1 MDFGNYLYELRKRN
15 NLKQSYVGNKLGI
28 SDKAISKWETGRSK
42 PNLEQLKKLS
52 IIYNIPLEELLYSQ
66 GNKRNINISKIVI
79 TGGPYA
85 GKTTALT
92 KIKNYFSTRG
102 YIVLLVS
109 DTTNELLYDGV
120 TQHNCGSD
128 YNYRLLQIK
137 LQKAKE
143 KVIED
148 AAKVMNSDKVLIVC
162 DRGVIDSKAY
172 IDDIEF
178 KNILKELKTNEIKER
193 DSYDAVFHLVSAA
206 KGKEAY
212 IIAKNNMSVKEAEKI
227 DDKLI
232 SAWTGHPHFRII
244 DNSTYLDGKID
255 RLIKEIAVFLGEP
268 EPFEIERKYLIQ
280 YPDINLLESMPNCTK
295 VDIVQTYL
303 KSNDDVERRVR
314 ARGIDGDYI
323 YYLTEKR
330 KVSNIKRVEIEKKLE
345 QEEYLRLLMEADS
358 RLHTIHKVRYCLS
371 FNNQYFEID
380 IHPEWNSKA
389 IMEIEL
395 RSEEQEIIIPE
406 FISVI
411 KEVTDDEAY
420 KNYNMAISMPKE

>member
-162 DRGVIDSKAY
+162 DRGVIDY
-172 IDDIEF
+172 FVDIDCLGYFEYFVYFVVMDLSHMENLKDIEDQVDIDQSEDQEDIGEDQVDIDYF
-178 KNILKELKTNEIKER
+178 ENSENIE
-193 DSYDAVFHLVSAA
+193 DQVD
-206 KGKEAY
+206 
-212 IIAKNNMSVKEAEKI
+212 I
-227 DDKLI
+227 DLSED
-232 SAWTGHPHFRII
+232 
-244 DNSTYLDGKID
+244 YLDID
-255 RLIKEIAVFLGEP
+255 Y
-268 EPFEIERKYLIQ
+268 FESL
-280 YPDINLLESMPNCTK
+280 
-295 VDIVQTYL
+295 V
-303 KSNDDVERRVR
+303 
-314 ARGIDGDYI
+314 GIDCFD
-323 YYLTEKR
+323 YYLYFGCSEDF
-330 KVSNIKRVEIEKKLE
+330 VGIEYSLF
-345 QEEYLRLLMEADS
+345 LFL
-358 RLHTIHKVRYCLS
+358 
-371 FNNQYFEID
+371 
-380 IHPEWNSKA
+380 
-389 IMEIEL
+389 
-395 RSEEQEIIIPE
+395 
-406 FISVI
+406 
-411 KEVTDDEAY
+411 
-420 KNYNMAISMPKE
+420 